1 MTQTANK
8 DRYALTQLVAATSVS
23 RLGVGLLAGHDD
35 GMRIVGVLAAGKPA
49 EISMPVGHGVDP
61 HAMLWAEGYFIQRV
75 LSVAGPADNIVATVQ
90 IAPHNHPGTILPVRD
105 RGLDPGLVIPAH
117 TAPAQRQRVAAYA
130 IVLSSRGLLATQFSS
145 RTAVPGLWGLPGG
158 GLDGDE
164 SAAQAVVREIAEETG
179 QIAEID
185 QVLDLQSD
193 HWIGRSPSGR
203 IEDFH
208 ALRIIYSATC
218 PNPEDPE
225 VHDVGGTT
233 AAARW
238 LPVRRWRRFSWTAG
252 FRAVLVKHLPLLVPE
267 EDQPA

>member
-1 MTQTANK
+1 
-8 DRYALTQLVAATSVS
+8 
-23 RLGVGLLAGHDD
+23 
-35 GMRIVGVLAAGKPA
+35 MRIVGVLAAGRPA
-49 EISMPVGHGVDP
+49 EISLSVGHGNDP
-61 HAMLWAEGYFIQRV
+61 HALLWDEGFFVQRV
-75 LSVAGPADNIVATVQ
+75 LSVAGPADNLVVTVQ
-90 IAPHNHPGTILPVRD
+90 VAPHHHPGTNLPVRD
-105 RGLDPGLVIPAH
+105 RGVDPGLVIPAH
-117 TAPAQRQRVAAYA
+117 TQPEQRQRVAAYA

-158 GLDGDE
+158 GLDHEE

-179 QIAEID
+179 QVAEID
-185 QVLDLQSD
+185 QVLDIQSD
-193 HWIGRSPSGR
+193 HWIGRAPSGR

-208 ALRIIYSATC
+208 ALRIIYAASC
-218 PNPEDPE
+218 RDPDDPV

-252 FRAVLVKHLPLLVPE
+252 FRAVLVKHLPALVPA